1 MFLNQFFKADPIF
14 AILETFTAILRD
26 QVYFENN
33 MVMDYILAYTYD
45 TCF

>member
-1 MFLNQFFKADPIF
+1 MFLGQFFKANPNF

-33 MVMDYILAYTYD
+33 MVMD
-45 TCF
+45 